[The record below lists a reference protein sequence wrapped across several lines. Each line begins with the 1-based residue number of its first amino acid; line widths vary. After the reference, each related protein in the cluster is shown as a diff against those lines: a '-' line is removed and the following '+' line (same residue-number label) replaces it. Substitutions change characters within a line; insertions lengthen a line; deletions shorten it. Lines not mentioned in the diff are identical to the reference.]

1 MKQTHQMKGLA
12 FKKLKPVL
20 AWILA
25 ICMAASSAMPTV
37 AVQATTASGVESG
50 TGDQSAA
57 ADTDVYATG
66 SEDSTEEADAAL
78 ENAGTGSAETG
89 TVTDELTEELE
100 VVVEGETVTQEDGD
114 WMSNEDMLDGYVTE
128 LIQGYGI
135 STLGTS
141 AGDILSDGIEKSLYE
156 LLKKKIESVAAGEVS
171 YTVFTISLEELGLD
185 GSYSAEDLGVS
196 SIFDEQGSITSEA
209 SSALMNKLGV
219 SGSISTVMDALL
231 TDCPYDLYWYDKTS
245 TGGSKTRYWMSATS
259 TLDGKS
265 YLKLTS
271 IEYSMS
277 VASAY
282 QDSMVDE
289 SKYTV
294 DNSAVESAKKA
305 IENAQAIVEKYAS
318 YTDYEKLKAYL
329 NEIKNWT
336 SYNYDAASDDYSDGY
351 GDPWQLIYVFD
362 GDENTTVVCEGYSK
376 AFQYLCDLSTFND
389 DDLYCYTVSGEM
401 DGGTGEGPH
410 MWDIVHT
417 SQGNYLVDVTNCD
430 TGTIGAEDQLFMICA
445 ADGTI
450 GGNYQSSTGG
460 NLCVAKYTFSLNN
473 GNSSITYTYDSDIV
487 SYYGDY
493 YAAAYLNLAEAA
505 YIQEVIKADPEVT
518 ATAYTG
524 SYDGSGHGAVTVEL
538 PADYDG
544 TGETV
549 TYSTDG
555 GENWTTTV
563 PTIKDAG
570 TLSVMI
576 KVAETDTYN
585 EYTTTVTAEVTTKA
599 VSVKVNDAS
608 RTYGEANP
616 DFTYTITAGGLAGSD
631 AEDDLGI
638 TLSTTATENSAVGS
652 YAITGTANSV
662 NYDVTIVNGTLNVEK
677 ATGIVNVTTA
687 SYAMT
692 YGNEAF
698 SLDCNT
704 VGDGTVSYSSSNTN
718 VVTVDAD
725 GTVTIV
731 GAGSTAITITLAE
744 GTNYTGAS
752 DKISVTVAKASALSV
767 DEIDKNYTYTLGG
780 SEKIDIAALLS
791 GAATGEIGS
800 TNYTVSWTDNSS
812 ILSDVLVSNDGQ
824 LTYSVATDKAVNSTA
839 TIIVKAV
846 MDNYEDTTVT
856 VNITLVNK
864 TVVVLQSGSVEVT
877 GDPLTYG
884 DALSKLTISQG
895 TALFVDETAEE
906 TVSGTVSFADAT
918 IVPNAGTQSVTWIF
932 TPTNSNTYA
941 TVTGTVEITV
951 DKATPTVTAPTVDSL
966 TYNPSV
972 TLASVSLTDGNA
984 SWTVGGSEGP
994 VGGTWSWAD
1003 PSQVPTVGNS
1013 GYTAVFTPTDTDNY
1027 NSAAVTVEVNV
1038 AKATPAVIIEPTAS
1052 GITYGQTLGEST
1064 LSGGAAQYSSD
1075 GNVTGYF
1082 VAVEGTFVW
1091 SDTSATAT
1099 PGVSDSNSTAYKVIF
1114 TPSDTNNYNTVTTT
1128 VTVAVSAA
1136 NLSAATITLN
1146 AADLTYNAAAQ
1157 TPAISSVTVGGS
1169 ALEENSDYTVSYL
1182 SESQSAIEVSEVI
1195 DAGTYYVQITGTGN
1209 YTDTATEE
1217 FVINPASI
1225 AGFTYTGSLQ
1235 AYYTGT
1241 ERTFTATELAA
1252 LSIGDST
1259 NTDLKLSADDFTIEG
1274 YANNVN
1280 LTTDSSKATV
1290 TIQGTGNYTG
1300 ELTISFDIV
1309 NAPIDADATATKG
1322 WTNCATI
1329 TAPTGYTI
1337 STDMT
1342 GSYAASFDYSTESA
1356 STSGTSVTYYLKED
1370 STGYISAAKSITV
1383 YVDTTSPVDGGS
1395 DGITISD
1402 KTWWKS
1408 VLETI
1413 TFGLYQEKN
1422 VKITATDTLSGIGAY
1437 YYYVDNTN
1445 STTLLSAEALA
1456 KETFVETTDGT
1467 FALDPDGSYVIYAYA
1482 VDNAGNRS
1490 AYFCSEGVV
1499 LDTTAPSLT
1508 LTAPTGDGLGDTTAQ
1523 MGLTAS
1529 ETGNYYYVV
1538 SASALESSDISSL
1551 DALKTVAGNAGIPVS
1566 SGSVADGQ
1574 ADTKITVS
1582 LTDLT
1587 GYTTYYVYA
1596 IAVDA
1601 AGNESTVQTISF
1613 TTGKTTPTVS
1623 VSPTLSGVYGTAVSN
1638 MILTAGEVQANGEVI
1653 NGSWSITD
1661 SSASDIPETTCTKGY
1676 ELTFAPTSDQYT
1688 SVTVSV
1694 IPTVTKKAVTVSA
1707 DDTSR
1712 DYGTS
1717 NPTFTFTVPSDTL
1730 VGTDKAADLG
1740 VTLSTVADASSDVGT
1755 YSITGTASSTNY
1767 DVTVTSGTLT
1777 ITQAT
1782 GTLILSASSY
1792 AKTFGDSDFDLGC
1805 VTNGDG
1811 TISYVSGNTDVATV
1825 ASDGTV
1831 TIVGAGTTEITVSLS
1846 AGTNY
1851 TAAADQTITI
1861 TVAQKVSSDQT
1872 LEKSYSYAT
1881 GSNGKVTINIAELL
1895 PTDRGT
1901 TTYSVSTEDTN
1912 GLLAEGTAVDGNGSL
1927 TYTVNS
1933 GDADLVDKTAAI
1945 KVTAAMANYTT
1956 ATITVNITILDKETV
1971 MLQDSAVQI
1980 ISTDQTF
1987 TYGQT
1992 LSALTLNE
2000 NAVFVDT
2007 NDTTKVV
2014 EGILS
2019 IVDAQ
2024 TVPNAGTAV
2033 VTWLFTPVDDTTY
2046 AELQGTV
2053 SVTVNKATPNVTA
2066 PTVDSLTYNP
2076 SVTLSD
2082 VVMSLT
2088 GPSATWTVGGVST
2101 TVDGAWNWV
2110 NSAVTPTVSV
2120 SEYEVVFRPTDNTNY
2135 ESVTTT
2141 VNITVEKATPSIAA
2155 VPTASAITYG
2165 QTLSASTLNGGSA
2178 QHSADPAVKG
2188 YNQAVQETFSWSD
2201 SSVEPA
2207 VSDSG
2212 STPYTVVFKPTDTDN
2227 YNEATTNVTV
2237 TVNQLDLSNAAVTL
2251 AADSVSYSGAAQEPS
2266 VSSIVLNGK
2275 TLTEGTDYTVS
2286 YLDAEGKSI
2295 VAADMIDVDT
2305 YYVLISGTGNY
2316 TGEVKTAYA
2325 ITPASIENFSYGSLQ
2340 VYYDGEVQT
2349 FTNEQLAALKIQ
2361 SGSMSLGTS
2370 DFEITG
2376 YSGNVGPTYDS
2387 SQATVTITGKGNYT
2401 GTLEIAFEIVPY
2413 ETDAAATVSPEGWTK
2428 DEYVTVKAPEGY
2440 TICATQTGTY
2450 EASFVYDT
2458 ESGSANGS
2466 EVTYYLKQKDTGYIT
2481 ATKTVTAKIDRT
2493 APKDMSITISTRTWL
2508 GTLLETIT
2516 FGVYTDENVTI
2527 KATDT
2532 LSGVS
2537 TYYYYVTSTSDTTGS
2552 TKALTAEELNE
2563 LLPDFTEVTNGKFAL
2578 DVADSTGYVIY
2589 AYVVDNAG
2597 NRSAYFSSDGV
2608 VIGASTDVQTKLDVT
2623 EGLKDV
2629 PEGLQAIESLD
2640 TVEEI
2645 ETALKTVVD
2654 AVEGY
2659 TEEQTAVYEVE
2670 LLVSVDGGS
2679 TWYTATEENFPADGL
2694 TIILPYPDG
2703 TDKDSYDFVV
2713 THMFTVTSS
2722 KLGTVAGNTEQPAV
2736 TKLDSGIQVTLRGLS
2751 PVAIG
2756 WKAITPTPDPVEETE
2771 DTSGYDDNTE
2781 ETTEEVETTVTAVA
2795 QEGSATESAPT
2806 GDDSPVAAL
2815 AVILLLAA
2823 AGIIVLTMQKK
2834 KRVR

>member
-12 FKKLKPVL
+12 FKKLKPVP
-20 AWILA
+20 AWTLA

-37 AVQATTASGVESG
+37 AVQATTTAEVESG

-57 ADTDVYATG
+57 ADTDANATG

-78 ENAGTGSAETG
+78 KNAGTGSAETG

-141 AGDILSDGIEKSLYE
+141 AGDILSDGIEKSLYA
-156 LLKKKIESVAAGEVS
+156 LLKEKIESVATGEVS
-171 YTVFTISLEELGLD
+171 YTVFTISLEDLGLD
-185 GSYSAEDLGVS
+185 GSYSADELGVS

-259 TLDGKS
+259 TLDGES
-265 YLKLTS
+265 YLELTS

-282 QDSMVDE
+282 QDSTVNE

-294 DNSAVESAKKA
+294 NNSAVESAKKA
-305 IENAQAIVEKYAS
+305 IENAQAIVEQYAS

-401 DGGTGEGPH
+401 SGGTGEGPH

-430 TGTIGAEDQLFMICA
+430 TGTIGADDQLFMICA
-445 ADGTI
+445 AGGTI

-493 YAAAYLNLAEAA
+493 YAAAYLNLAETA
-505 YIQEVIKADPEVT
+505 YIPEVVKADPEVT
-518 ATAYTG
+518 VTAYTG
-524 SYDGSGHGAVTVEL
+524 TYDGSEHEAVTI
-538 PADYDG
+538 DG

-570 TLSVMI
+570 TLSVMV
-576 KVAETDTYN
+576 KVAETDTYK
-585 EYTTTVTAEVTTKA
+585 EYTTTVTAKVTKKA
-599 VSVKVNDAS
+599 VTVTAVDAS

-616 DFTYTITAGGLAGSD
+616 NFTYTITGEGLAGND
-631 AEDDLGI
+631 TKDDLGI

-652 YAITGTANSV
+652 YPITGTAEST
-662 NYDVTIVNGTLNVEK
+662 NYAVTIENGTLTVTK
-677 ATGIVNVTTA
+677 ANGAVKVNTA
-687 SYAMT
+687 SYT
-692 YGNEAF
+692 KSYENETF
-698 SLDCNT
+698 NLEFET
-704 VGDGTVSYSSSNTN
+704 VGDGTVTYSSSNTS
-718 VVTVDAD
+718 VVTVDTN
-725 GTVTIV
+725 GTVTID
-731 GAGSTAITITLAE
+731 GAGNAVITVTLAE

-752 DKISVTVAKASALSV
+752 GTISVTVAKASALSV
-767 DEIDKNYTYTLGG
+767 AEIDKNYTYTLGG
-780 SEKIDIAALLS
+780 SDTIDIASLLS
-791 GAATGEIGS
+791 GATTGEIGS
-800 TNYTVSWTDNSS
+800 TSYTVSWTDNSD
-812 ILSDVLVSNDGQ
+812 ILSNVKVSDDGQ
-824 LTYSVATDKAVNSTA
+824 LTYNVAANQAAGSTA
-839 TIIVKAV
+839 TITVTAE
-846 MDNYEDTTVT
+846 MANYEDTTIT
-856 VNITLVNK
+856 INIALVDK
-864 TVVVLQSGSVEVT
+864 TVVELQSGSVVVT

-884 DALSKLTISQG
+884 DTLSNLTISQG
-895 TALFVDETAEE
+895 TAEFVDATTKE

-918 IVPNAGTQSVTWIF
+918 IVPDAGTPSVYWIF
-932 TPTNSNTYA
+932 TPTNSDTYA

-951 DKATPTVTAPTVDSL
+951 NKATPTVTAPTVESL

-972 TLASVSLTDGNA
+972 TLAGVALTGGSA
-984 SWTVGGSEGP
+984 SWTVDGSSVTVEGS
-994 VGGTWSWAD
+994 WSWAD
-1003 PSQVPTVGNS
+1003 PSQIPTVGNS
-1013 GYTAVFTPTDTDNY
+1013 GYRAVFTPTDGNNY
-1027 NSAAVTVEVNV
+1027 NSVEVTVEVTV
-1038 AKATPAVIIEPTAS
+1038 AKAMPVITTAPTAS
-1052 GITYGQTLGEST
+1052 GITYGQTLSEST
-1064 LSGGAAQYSSD
+1064 LSGGAAQYSND
-1075 GNVTGYF
+1075 NGVTGYSAT
-1082 VAVEGTFVW
+1082 VAGSFAW
-1091 SDTSATAT
+1091 SDTSATTT
-1099 PGVSDSNSTAYKVIF
+1099 PDVSDSNSEEYEVIF
-1114 TPSDTNNYNTVTTT
+1114 TPSDTNNYDTVTTT

-1136 NLSAATITLN
+1136 NLYAATVTLN
-1146 AADLTYNAAAQ
+1146 AADLIYNANSQ
-1157 TPAISSVTVGGS
+1157 TPAISSVIVSGS
-1169 ALEENSDYTVSYL
+1169 VLEENSDYTVSYL
-1182 SESQSAIEVSEVI
+1182 SENQSVIDASAII
-1195 DAGTYYVQITGTGN
+1195 NAGTYYVQITGTGN
-1209 YTDTATEE
+1209 YTGTATTE

-1259 NTDLKLSADDFTIEG
+1259 NTNLKLGADDFTIEG
-1274 YANNVN
+1274 YTNNVN
-1280 LTTDSSKATV
+1280 LTADSSKATV

-1309 NAPIDADATATKG
+1309 NAPIDDVATATKD

-1337 STDMT
+1337 STEMT
-1342 GSYAASFDYSTESA
+1342 GSYASSFDYNTESA
-1356 STSGTSVTYYLKED
+1356 SASGTLVTYYLKAD

-1383 YVDTTSPVDGGS
+1383 FVDTTAPVNGGS

-1408 VLETI
+1408 LVETI

-1422 VKITATDTLSGIGAY
+1422 VTITATDALSGIGAY
-1437 YYYVDNTN
+1437 YYYVDKTN

-1456 KETFVETTDGT
+1456 EKTFVETTDGT

-1490 AYFCSEGVV
+1490 TYFCSDGVV
-1499 LDTTAPSLT
+1499 LDTTAPTLT
-1508 LTAPTGDGLGDTTAQ
+1508 LTEPTGDNLGDTTAQ
-1523 MGLTAS
+1523 MGLTSS

-1538 SASALESSDISSL
+1538 SASALESGGTVISSL
-1551 DALKTVAGNAGIPVS
+1551 DALQTVAENAGITVS
-1566 SGSVADGQ
+1566 TGSVADGQ
-1574 ADTKITVS
+1574 AGTEITVS
-1582 LTDLT
+1582 LTELT
-1587 GYTTYYVYA
+1587 GNTTYYVYVV
-1596 IAVDA
+1596 AVDA
-1601 AGNESTVQTISF
+1601 AGNESEVQIITF
-1613 TTGKTTPTVS
+1613 TTDQTTPTVS
-1623 VSPTLSGVYGTAVSN
+1623 VYPTLSGVYGTAVSN
-1638 MILTAGEVQANGEVI
+1638 MILTDGEVQANGEVVY
-1653 NGSWSITD
+1653 GSWIITD
-1661 SSASDIPETTCTKGY
+1661 SGASDIPETTCTKGY
-1676 ELTFAPTSDQYT
+1676 ELTFTPASDQYT

-1712 DYGTS
+1712 VYGTS

-1730 VGTDKAADLG
+1730 VGTDIADALG
-1740 VTLSTVADASSDVGT
+1740 VTLSTDADATSDVGT
-1755 YSITGTASSTNY
+1755 YLITGTASSTNY

-1777 ITQAT
+1777 VTQAM
-1782 GTLILSASSY
+1782 GTLTLSASSY
-1792 AKTFGDSDFDLGC
+1792 AKTLGDSDFNLGC

-1811 TISYVSGNTDVATV
+1811 TISYVSANTDVATV

-1831 TIVGAGTTEITVSLS
+1831 TIVGAGTAEITVSLA

-1851 TAAADQTITI
+1851 TAAEDQKVTI
-1861 TVAQKVSSDQT
+1861 TVAQKASSDQT
-1872 LEKSYSYAT
+1872 LAKSYSYAT
-1881 GSNGKVTINIAELL
+1881 GSNGAVTIGIAVLL
-1895 PTDRGT
+1895 PTDKGT
-1901 TTYSVSTEDTN
+1901 TTYSISTEDTN
-1912 GLLAEGTAVDGNGSL
+1912 SLLAKGAAVDGNGSL

-1933 GDADLVDKTAAI
+1933 VNENLVGETAAI
-1945 KVTAAMANYTT
+1945 KVAAVMANYTT
-1956 ATITVNITILDKETV
+1956 ATITVNITVVDKKTV
-1971 MLQDSAVQI
+1971 MLQDSAAQI
-1980 ISTDQTF
+1980 ISTDQTL
-1987 TYGQT
+1987 TYGDM
-1992 LSALTLNE
+1992 LSALSLNTD
-2000 NAVFVDT
+2000 AVFVDA
-2007 NDTTKVV
+2007 NDTTKTVS
-2014 EGILS
+2014 GTLS

-2033 VTWLFTPVDDTTY
+2033 VTWLFTPNDDTTY

-2088 GPSATWTVGGVST
+2088 GASATWTVGGAST
-2101 TVDGAWNWV
+2101 TVEGDWNWV

-2120 SEYEVVFRPTDNTNY
+2120 SEYEVVFTPSDNTNY

-2141 VNITVEKATPSIAA
+2141 VNITVEKATPSIASA
-2155 VPTASAITYG
+2155 PTASAITYG
-2165 QTLSASTLNGGSA
+2165 QTLSASTLSGGSA
-2178 QHSADPAVKG
+2178 QHSADTTVKG
-2188 YNQAVQETFSWSD
+2188 YNQAVQGTFSWSD

-2212 STPYTVVFKPTDTDN
+2212 STSYTVVFKPTDTDN
-2227 YNEATTNVTV
+2227 YNEATTSATV
-2237 TVNQLDLSNAAVTL
+2237 TVNQMDLSNAVVTL
-2251 AADSVSYSGAAQEPS
+2251 AAESVSYSGAAQEPS
-2266 VSSIVLNGK
+2266 VSSIVLNGN

-2286 YLDAEGKSI
+2286 YLDAEGNSI
-2295 VAADMIDVDT
+2295 DANDIINVGT
-2305 YYVLISGTGNY
+2305 YSVVITGTGNY

-2325 ITPASIENFSYGSLQ
+2325 ITPASIASFSYDSLL
-2340 VYYDGEVQT
+2340 VKYNGKAQT
-2349 FTNEQLAALKIQ
+2349 FTNEQLAALTIQ
-2361 SGSMSLGTS
+2361 SGSMTLQAS

-2376 YSGNVGPTYDS
+2376 YSGNVGPTSDS

-2401 GTLEIAFEIVPY
+2401 GTLEITFEIAPL
-2413 ETDAAATVSPEGWTK
+2413 ETDAAATVSPEGWTSGS
-2428 DEYVTVKAPEGY
+2428 VTVTAPNGY
-2440 TICATQTGTY
+2440 TICATQTGNY
-2450 EASFVYDT
+2450 ASSFVYDM
-2458 ESGSANGS
+2458 ESGSADGS
-2466 EVTYYLKQKDTGYIT
+2466 EVTYYLMQNGTGYIT
-2481 ATKTVTAKIDRT
+2481 AAKTVTAKIDRT
-2493 APKDMSITISTRTWL
+2493 APEDMKITISTRTWL

-2516 FGVYTDENVTI
+2516 FGVYTDKNVTI
-2527 KATDT
+2527 SATDT

-2552 TKALTAEELNE
+2552 TAALTATELNE
-2563 LLPDFTEVTNGKFAL
+2563 LVANYAFTEVTDGKFAL
-2578 DVADSTGYVIY
+2578 DVADNMGYVVY
-2589 AYVVDNAG
+2589 AYVVDKAG
-2597 NRSAYFSSDGV
+2597 NRSAYFSSDGL

-2623 EGLKDV
+2623 EGLKEV

-2670 LLVSVDGGS
+2670 LMVSVDGGS
-2679 TWYTATEENFPADGL
+2679 TWYTATEENFPANGL

-2771 DTSGYDDNTE
+2771 DTSGYDDSTE
-2781 ETTEEVETTVTAVA
+2781 ETTEEVETAVTAVA
-2795 QEGSATESAPT
+2795 QEGSTTESAPT